1 MEGSG
6 LAVGRGHLR
15 GRLKVALQVT
25 DPLLRDA
32 LVTWL
37 DTVPGYVVAGAVSTG
52 PALTRLC
59 ALRAPDVAVLQL
71 GASDTGEL
79 SLVTDLR
86 ELRPSPYVI
95 GLHSAAEP
103 SRLLRLHRAGAHRFV
118 SSKFG
123 AAALRAALGEARLRR
138 PAPARA
144 TGLSGRELEILTL
157 ISAGCSVADIA
168 DVLDISTHT
177 VTNYKRRIFL
187 KLGVHSRTQAAAEA
201 GRLGLRGEDTEPR
214 RHDAVT
220 GRSGSLRDTVAAI
233 LSEANTDQRPQVTL
247 LVQPTEAC
255 WRAGDQRS
263 NKIVVVEPGGRD
275 LAAQAVLRGANAV
288 LSAECLEDL
297 LPMAVA
303 LVRAGYLVAATDVV
317 RGLLRGAHPWPTPR
331 SLTPRE
337 RDILGSIAL
346 GHSVRETAKAL
357 GISVKTVQNE
367 QRQLF
372 AKLGV
377 GNRPAALANAR
388 EFGLIET

>member
-1 MEGSG
+1 
-6 LAVGRGHLR
+6 
-15 GRLKVALQVT
+15 
-25 DPLLRDA
+25 
-32 LVTWL
+32 
-37 DTVPGYVVAGAVSTG
+37 VSTG

-71 GASDTGEL
+71 GGTDTGEL

-86 ELRPSPYVI
+86 ELRPPPYVI
-95 GLHSAAEP
+95 GLHSSADP

-144 TGLSGRELEILTL
+144 TGLSSRELEILAL
-157 ISAGCSVADIA
+157 ISAGCSAADIA
-168 DVLDISTHT
+168 DVLDISPHT

-201 GRLGLRGEDTEPR
+201 SRLGLRGEETDP
-214 RHDAVT
+214 HHHNAVT
-220 GRSGSLRDTVAAI
+220 GRSGSLRDLVATI
-233 LSEANTDQRPQVTL
+233 LSETHLDQRPQVTL

-275 LAAQAVLRGANAV
+275 RVAQAVLRGANAV
-288 LSAECLEDL
+288 LSAECLAER
-297 LPMAVA
+297 LPMAMA
-303 LVRAGYLVAATDVV
+303 LVRAGYLVVANDVV
-317 RGLLRGAHPWPTPR
+317 RDLLRDAHAWPTPR